1 MLRRLLLLGLI
12 ILLLSAAPASSEV
25 TRDSAL
31 LAISEADS
39 VIGQMQEDGFSVT
52 YANDTLNEARL
63 LLEQKYYEASEALA
77 RKVLDIRDSAL
88 RVSGLMD
95 TVEARLY
102 ELTAKGYEV
111 SDAKALF
118 ASGLSEFKLGNFD
131 DAEKILDNAVSR
143 LDEIESEEALKRAG
157 AAGGVDVVALL
168 LDYLWLI
175 VIVFLA
181 AFITGMK
188 LRSAS
193 AARKRKSRIT
203 FLEREKAA
211 TENKLKEAQKKYF
224 EKGAIS
230 KMEYDITLDRHSRK
244 LAEIKKELSILKAK
258 AR

>member
-1 MLRRLLLLGLI
+1 MLRRLLLTGLI
-12 ILLLSAAPASSEV
+12 ILFLSAVPVSSEV

-31 LAISEADS
+31 QAISEADS
-39 VIGQMQEDGFSVT
+39 VIGQMQEAGFSVT

-77 RKVLDIRDSAL
+77 RKILDIRESAI

-111 SDAKALF
+111 SDAKSLF
-118 ASGLSEFKLGNFD
+118 ESGLSEFKLGNFAD
-131 DAEKILDNAVSR
+131 SEEILGNAVSR
-143 LDEIESEEALKRAG
+143 LDEIESEEALRRAG
-157 AAGGVDVVALL
+157 AAGGVDFIVLL
-168 LDYLWLI
+168 LDYLWLVI
-175 VIVFLA
+175 IVFLA
-181 AFITGMK
+181 AFIAGVK
-188 LRSAS
+188 LRSVS

-211 TENKLKEAQKKYF
+211 TENKIREAQKKYF

-244 LAEIKKELSILKAK
+244 LTEIKKKLSILMAK